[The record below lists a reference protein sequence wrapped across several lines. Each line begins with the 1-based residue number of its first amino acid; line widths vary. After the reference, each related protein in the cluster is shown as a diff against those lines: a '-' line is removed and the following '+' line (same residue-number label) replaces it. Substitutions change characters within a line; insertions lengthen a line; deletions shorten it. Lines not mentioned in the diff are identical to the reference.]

1 MDAQETTADEE
12 EMYAEEEAQL
22 SWFNE
27 GVRVGIGLGVGLS
40 IGVGVSLGL
49 LRRRAGPQWI
59 PPLQAPSQVCYAS
72 LHRKPKKV

>member
-12 EMYAEEEAQL
+12 EMYAEEEGQL

-27 GVRVGIGLGVGLS
+27 DVRVGIGLGVGLS
-40 IGVGVSLGL
+40 IGVGVSLGHNGFHL
-49 LRRRAGPQWI
+49 SKHLPKSATR
-59 PPLQAPSQVCYAS
+59 SS